1 MGRQRKF
8 TPWLAGITALV
19 ALAILLFP
27 VYAVIVGSFENNA
40 QLLGTH
46 YNFFPPTPTLA
57 NYRNVISTQGS
68 HILSSL
74 IIGVATAILTLAIA
88 LPAAHALARY
98 RFRVTVAV
106 VASLLVA
113 QILPSIVIANSLF
126 VVYHKL
132 HLLNSYPGL
141 ILADASYAVPFSIL
155 VMRAFMLGLPTDVLQ
170 AARVDGAT
178 EWGTFVRIVLP
189 MSRSAIITVALFAFL
204 NGWGDFIFALTLLNG
219 STLQPIT
226 LSIYN
231 YIGVFSS
238 ESGRGDGARGL
249 RHSPR
254 GHDAHRRPTIYRG
267 RPHRRI
273 SQGVTRPAIAHSQF
287 TQSGGKNARA
297 SQPV

>member
-1 MGRQRKF
+1 MAKQRKI
-8 TPWLAGITALV
+8 TAWLASLVALV

-27 VYAVIVGSFENNA
+27 LYAVIVGSFENNA

-46 YNFFPPTPTLA
+46 YNFFPPTPTFA
-57 NYRNVISTQGS
+57 NYREVISTQAG

-74 IIGVATAILTLAIA
+74 VLGLGTAILTLAIS

-98 RFRVTVAV
+98 RFRVTAAIVG
-106 VASLLVA
+106 SLLVA

-141 ILADASYAVPFSIL
+141 ILADVSYAAPFSIL
-155 VMRAFMLGLPTDVLQ
+155 VLRAFMLALPKDVLQ
-170 AARVDGAT
+170 AARVDGAN
-178 EWGTFVRIVLP
+178 EWKAFIRIVLP

-219 STLQPIT
+219 STFEPIT

-231 YIGVFSS
+231 YIGLFSEDLGGAMALAVFAILPAAMMLIAAQ
-238 ESGRGDGARGL
+238 RYIAAGL
-249 RHSPR
+249 TVGSVK
-254 GHDAHRRPTIYRG
+254 G
-267 RPHRRI
+267 
-273 SQGVTRPAIAHSQF
+273 
-287 TQSGGKNARA
+287 
-297 SQPV
+297 

>member
-1 MGRQRKF
+1 MARQRK
-8 TPWLAGITALV
+8 TTAWLASLVALI

-27 VYAVIVGSFENNA
+27 LYAVIVGSFENNA

-57 NYRNVISTQGS
+57 NYREVISAQAG

-74 IIGVATAILTLAIA
+74 VLGLGTAILTLAIS

-98 RFRVTVAV
+98 RFRVTAAIVG
-106 VASLLVA
+106 SLLVA

-141 ILADASYAVPFSIL
+141 ILADVSYAAPFSIL
-155 VMRAFMLGLPTDVLQ
+155 VLRAFMLALPKDVLQ
-170 AARVDGAT
+170 AARVDGAN
-178 EWGTFVRIVLP
+178 EWKAFIRIVLP

-219 STLQPIT
+219 STFEPIT

-231 YIGVFSS
+231 YIGLFSEDLGGAMALAVFAILPAAMMLIAAQ
-238 ESGRGDGARGL
+238 RYIAAGL
-249 RHSPR
+249 TVGSVK
-254 GHDAHRRPTIYRG
+254 G
-267 RPHRRI
+267 
-273 SQGVTRPAIAHSQF
+273 
-287 TQSGGKNARA
+287 
-297 SQPV
+297 